1 MVAFIDK
8 KLVDQIERFLNEK
21 YANPYTIHCGENDVG
36 ILDSA
41 ACETHSERK
50 CSAAN
55 ATED

>member
-41 ACETHSERK
+41 ACETNSE
-50 CSAAN
+50 
-55 ATED
+55 